1 MTAKISGLQT
11 TEASHTSTFTALRP
25 LSGAATAAALC
36 AILLLWVALFA
47 APAAARDGFS
57 SAQSSSP
64 FGALSSGQDDFLPVD
79 QAYQLDFLFTDSGAS
94 ALFQIA
100 PEYYLYRDKLAL
112 YRIDGDNK
120 TPLPLTLEK
129 GEVIWDDY
137 FEKETEVY
145 RWQLE
150 VPLDLATQ
158 DKVQIQLHY
167 QGCADAGLCY
177 PPQVRNFT
185 LDPVSKTAAPFDG
198 TPPAGGA
205 GVASGQGPVSTSVPA
220 AAGNAAGSLLLAMV
234 LAFGGGLLLNLMPC
248 VFPVLSIK
256 ALAIT
261 HAGDRQRLH
270 GWAYTAGVVGTFV
283 LIAAAML
290 ALRAAGEAVGWGF
303 QLQSPGVVAALVYLF
318 FAMGLS
324 LSGVTEF
331 GGRLMGLG
339 ANSNPNSGLGGSF
352 STGALATVVASP
364 CTAPMMGSALGFA
377 VTQPAP
383 MALAVFAA
391 LGAGMAAPFLLLTY
405 IPALAKRL
413 PRPGPWM
420 ETLKQLLAFP
430 MYLTAVWLLWVLGR
444 QTGSD
449 GIALVLAGAVAIA
462 FALWLW
468 PGAAVDG
475 KRKLLRNVFAI
486 AAVAG
491 AVWALPNLDNADRQ
505 LAQTGKSDYWET
517 YSPEALSAARDEG
530 RPVLINMT
538 AAWCITCLA
547 NEKVV
552 LSSDAVSAAVGDLG
566 FTALKGDWTN
576 QDPQITALLA
586 RYGRSSVP
594 LYLLFPAGGGEPQIL
609 PQILTRD
616 GLLTAM
622 RGAVSRE
629 VLVDSATATP

>member
-1 MTAKISGLQT
+1 MTAKTFSVREFFSPCSPSHVGLSPRLL
-11 TEASHTSTFTALRP
+11 ASATALI
-25 LSGAATAAALC
+25 AALLC
-36 AILLLWVALFA
+36 SLVLST
-47 APAAARDGFS
+47 PAR
-57 SAQSSSP
+57 AQSDNP
-64 FGALSSGQDDFLPVD
+64 YAALSSGQDEFLPVD
-79 QAYQLDFLFTDSGAS
+79 EAYQLDFLFSDDNA
-94 ALFQIA
+94 AAMFQIA
-100 PEYYLYRDKLAL
+100 PEYYLYRDKLSVYL
-112 YRIDGDNK
+112 VDGDNK
-120 TPLPLTLEK
+120 TELPMTLES

-150 VPLDLATQ
+150 VPLALAAGT
-158 DKVQIQLHY
+158 DKAQVQVHF

-177 PPQVRNFT
+177 PPQVRNFK
-185 LDPVSKTAAPFDG
+185 LDLTNKTAAAVKGAGGFGSGGSASNAGG
-198 TPPAGGA
+198 TPKPLQTAGA
-205 GVASGQGPVSTSVPA
+205 GS
-220 AAGNAAGSLLLAMV
+220 GSLLLAMA

-261 HAGDRQRLH
+261 HNGERQHLH
-270 GWAYTAGVVGTFV
+270 GWSYTAGVVSTFL
-283 LIAAAML
+283 LIAALML
-290 ALRAAGEAVGWGF
+290 ALRTAGESIGWGF
-303 QLQSPGVVAALVYLF
+303 QLQSPVVVAVLVYLF

-339 ANSNPNSGLGGSF
+339 AGSESKGLGGSF

-364 CTAPMMGSALGFA
+364 CTAPLMGSALGFA

-383 MALAVFAA
+383 VALAVFAA
-391 LGAGMAAPFLLLTY
+391 LGFGMAAPFLLLTY
-405 IPALAKRL
+405 VPALAQRL

-420 ETLKQLLAFP
+420 DTLKQLLAFP

-449 GIALVLAGAVAIA
+449 GVALVLAGAVAIA

-468 PGAAVDG
+468 PAATFG
-475 KRKLLRNVFAI
+475 GNRWLRSGVAI
-486 AAVAG
+486 AAIAG
-491 AVWALPNLDNADRQ
+491 AAWVLPNLSTAPGQ
-505 LAQTGKSDYWET
+505 LAQGKSDYWQT
-517 YSPEALSAARDEG
+517 YSPEALESARSEG

-552 LSSDAVSAAVGDLG
+552 LSSDVIKAAVGDMG

-576 QDPQITALLA
+576 QDPQITELLA

-622 RGAVSRE
+622 RTAVSDQAVVE
-629 VLVDSATATP
+629 NATN

>member
-1 MTAKISGLQT
+1 MSVKPPSLREKSVRNTPFHLRDWLLTQVRRTPLAIFLFL
-11 TEASHTSTFTALRP
+11 ASLAAP
-25 LSGAATAAALC
+25 LSY
-36 AILLLWVALFA
+36 
-47 APAAARDGFS
+47 
-57 SAQSSSP
+57 AQQTPLSENPLSSSS
-64 FGALSSGQDDFLPVD
+64 FGSSQQEEFLPVD
-79 QAYQLDFLFTDSGAS
+79 QAYQQDFLFSGDGKVA

-112 YRIDGDNK
+112 FLLEEDGK
-120 TPLPLTLEK
+120 TPVPLTLEK
-129 GEVIWDDY
+129 GEVIWDEY

-150 VPLDLATQ
+150 VPVDLPAGQGAAGTP
-158 DKVQIQLHY
+158 VELEVHY

-177 PPQVRNFT
+177 PPQTRRFT
-185 LDPVSKTAAPFDG
+185 LDFTQKTATPVQAPGGSASSGGSG
-198 TPPAGGA
+198 TASNTPIGSAQSGTGNTGG
-205 GVASGQGPVSTSVPA
+205 
-220 AAGNAAGSLLLAMV
+220 LLFALL
-234 LAFGGGLLLNLMPC
+234 LAFGGGLILNLMPC

-261 HAGDRQRLH
+261 HSGGDRRLH
-270 GWAYTAGVVGTFV
+270 GWAYSAGVMATFA
-283 LIAAAML
+283 LIAAIML

-303 QLQSPGVVAALVYLF
+303 QLQSPAVVAVLVYLF

-331 GGRLMGLG
+331 GGRLMGLAG
-339 ANSNPNSGLGGSF
+339 GSRSGLSGSF
-352 STGALATVVASP
+352 STGALASVVASP

-383 MALAVFAA
+383 IALAVFVA

-405 IPALAKRL
+405 IPQLADRL

-420 ETLKQLLAFP
+420 DKLKQLLAFP

-449 GIALVLAGAVAIA
+449 GVALVLAGAVAIA

-468 PGAAVDG
+468 PRPTETWSKKTWGRSGLA
-475 KRKLLRNVFAI
+475 AI
-486 AAVAG
+486 AFAA
-491 AVWALPNLDNADRQ
+491 AAMLIPQ
-505 LAQTGKSDYWET
+505 LERGTAAPAAISASAYWQP
-517 YSPEALSAARDEG
+517 YSPEALASARAEG
-530 RPVLINMT
+530 RAVLINMT

-552 LSSDAVSAAVGDLG
+552 LSSDAVSDAIAELG
-566 FTALKGDWTN
+566 VTAFKGDWTN
-576 QDPQITALLA
+576 QDPTISELLS
-586 RYGRSSVP
+586 RYGRTSVP
-594 LYLLFPAGGGEPQIL
+594 LYLLYPAGGGEPQIL

-616 GLLTAM
+616 GLLTALHDAADKA
-622 RGAVSRE
+622 AVAGE
-629 VLVDSATATP
+629 

>member
-1 MTAKISGLQT
+1 MTAKTYNAGEYFPHQ
-11 TEASHTSTFTALRP
+11 RP
-25 LSGAATAAALC
+25 DRPYLPSSLLAAATAMLMATLLG
-36 AILLLWVALFA
+36 LLL
-47 APAAARDGFS
+47 PASAR
-57 SAQSSSP
+57 AQSDSP
-64 FGALSSGQDDFLPVD
+64 FAALSSGQDEFLPVD
-79 QAYQLDFLFTDSGAS
+79 QAYQLDFLISDDSAS
-94 ALFQIA
+94 AMFQIA
-100 PEYYLYRDKLAL
+100 PEYYLYRDKLSVYL
-112 YRIDGDNK
+112 VDGDNK
-120 TPLPLTLEK
+120 SPLPLNLEA

-150 VPLDLATQ
+150 VPLALKNDTSKAR
-158 DKVQIQLHY
+158 IQVHY

-177 PPQVRNFT
+177 PPQIRNFE
-185 LDPVSKTAAPFDG
+185 LDLAQKTAALIEGDG
-198 TPPAGGA
+198 GFGSGGSTETIVSPPGPLQSGGA
-205 GVASGQGPVSTSVPA
+205 SD
-220 AAGNAAGSLLLAMV
+220 GSLLLAMA

-261 HAGDRQRLH
+261 HSGDRQHLH
-270 GWAYTAGVVGTFV
+270 GWSYTAGVVATFL
-283 LIAAAML
+283 LIAALML
-290 ALRAAGEAVGWGF
+290 ALRTAGEAVGWGF
-303 QLQSPGVVAALVYLF
+303 QLQSPVVVAALAYLF

-324 LSGVTEF
+324 LSGLTEF

-339 ANSNPNSGLGGSF
+339 AGSESRGLGGSF

-364 CTAPMMGSALGFA
+364 CTAPLMGSALGFA

-383 MALAVFAA
+383 IALAVFAA
-391 LGAGMAAPFLLLTY
+391 LGFGMAAPFLLLTY
-405 IPALAKRL
+405 VPTLAQRL

-420 ETLKQLLAFP
+420 DTLKQLLAFP

-449 GIALVLAGAVAIA
+449 GVALVLAGAVAIA

-468 PGAAVDG
+468 PAATFNG
-475 KRKLLRNVFAI
+475 NRWLRSGFAI
-486 AAVAG
+486 AAIAG
-491 AVWALPNLDNADRQ
+491 AVWVLPNLSSAPGQ
-505 LAQTGKSDYWET
+505 MAQSKSDYWQP
-517 YSPEALSAARDEG
+517 YSPEALESARSEG

-552 LSSDAVSAAVGDLG
+552 LSSDAIKAAVGDMG

-576 QDPQITALLA
+576 QDPQITDLLA

-609 PQILTRD
+609 PQILTRE

-622 RGAVSRE
+622 R
-629 VLVDSATATP
+629 TATGREAVAETPALD

>member
-1 MTAKISGLQT
+1 MTAKTSGLRKKYLP
-11 TEASHTSTFTALRP
+11 ARP
-25 LSGAATAAALC
+25 ANPLPVLLC
-36 AILLLWVALFA
+36 ALLFVGAWLSTQPVSASNGLS
-47 APAAARDGFS
+47 PS
-57 SAQSSSP
+57 SSSSSP
-64 FGALSSGQDDFLPVD
+64 FGAASSGQDDFLPVD
-79 QAYQLDFLFTDSGAS
+79 QAYQLDFLFSDAGAS

-100 PEYYLYRDKLAL
+100 PEYYLYRDKLKL
-112 YRIDGDNK
+112 LLIRDGEK
-120 TPLPLTLEK
+120 STLPLNLEP

-150 VPLDLATQ
+150 IPLDTPSLPARTA
-158 DKVQIQLHY
+158 QIQVHY

-177 PPQVRNFT
+177 PPQVRNFA
-185 LDPVSKTAAPFDG
+185 LDFTDRTATPIDG
-198 TPPAGGA
+198 TGGS
-205 GVASGQGPVSTSVPA
+205 SGPL
-220 AAGNAAGSLLLAMV
+220 GNATSSGAKPGTVSATASGSLLLALA

-261 HAGDRQRLH
+261 HAGERQRLH
-270 GWAYTAGVVGTFV
+270 GWAYTAGVIATFV
-283 LIAAAML
+283 LIAAVML
-290 ALRAAGEAVGWGF
+290 GLRSAGEAVGWGF
-303 QLQSPGVVAALVYLF
+303 QLQSPVVVAALVYLF

-339 ANSNPNSGLGGSF
+339 AGNARNSGLGGSF

-364 CTAPMMGSALGFA
+364 CTAPLMGSALGFA
-377 VTQPAP
+377 VTQPP
-383 MALAVFAA
+383 FVALSVFAA

-405 IPALAKRL
+405 IPALANKL
-413 PRPGPWM
+413 PRPGAWM

-449 GIALVLAGAVAIA
+449 GVALVLAGAVAVA

-468 PGAAVDG
+468 PRPTDSVGKTRWLRSACAIFALVGAA
-475 KRKLLRNVFAI
+475 
-486 AAVAG
+486 
-491 AVWALPNLDNADRQ
+491 WALPQLDGKPRQ
-505 LAQTGKSDYWET
+505 LATTGASDYWQP
-517 YSPEALSAARDEG
+517 YSPQALDAARSQG
-530 RPVLINMT
+530 QPVLINMT

-552 LSSDAVSAAVGDLG
+552 LSSDAVRAAVGDLG
-566 FTALKGDWTN
+566 IVALKGDWTN
-576 QDPQITALLA
+576 QDPQITELLS

-594 LYLLFPAGGGEPQIL
+594 LYLLFPADGGEPQIL
-609 PQILTRD
+609 PQILSRD

-622 RGAVSRE
+622 RGAAGRE
-629 VLVDSATATP
+629 ALVDSTGK

>member
-1 MTAKISGLQT
+1 MTANTSGMR
-11 TEASHTSTFTALRP
+11 EIYPHTPSNKRRAP
-25 LSGAATAAALC
+25 LNQLGAAVTLLAALLC
-36 AILLLWVALFA
+36 SVLLSAPASAQQENPFA
-47 APAAARDGFS
+47 ALG
-57 SAQSSSP
+57 
-64 FGALSSGQDDFLPVD
+64 GGQDDFLPVD
-79 QAYQLDFLFTDSGAS
+79 EAYQLDVLLNDTDAA

-100 PEYYLYRDKLAL
+100 PEYYLYRDKLSVYL
-112 YRIDGDNK
+112 LNGEDK
-120 TPLPLTLEK
+120 TELPLTLES

-150 VPLDLATQ
+150 VPLTLPEGIRKTRLQ
-158 DKVQIQLHY
+158 VNY

-177 PPQVRNFT
+177 PPQTRNFD
-185 LDPVSKTAAPFDG
+185 LDLMQKTA
-198 TPPAGGA
+198 TPAEGSGGLGSGPGGA
-205 GVASGQGPVSTSVPA
+205 SSSSSAPL
-220 AAGNAAGSLLLAMV
+220 AGSASSTLFSNLLLAMA
-234 LAFGGGLLLNLMPC
+234 LAFGGGMLLNLMPC

-256 ALAIT
+256 ALTIT
-261 HAGDRQRLH
+261 NSGDRQQLH
-270 GWAYTAGVVGTFV
+270 GWAYTAGVVATFL
-283 LIAAAML
+283 LIAALML
-290 ALRAAGEAVGWGF
+290 ALRTAGEAVGWGF
-303 QLQSPGVVAALVYLF
+303 QLQSPVVVAALAYLF

-324 LSGVTEF
+324 LSGLTEF

-339 ANSNPNSGLGGSF
+339 ANSENKGLSGSF

-383 MALAVFAA
+383 VALAVFAA
-391 LGAGMAAPFLLLTY
+391 LGFGMAAPFLLLTY
-405 IPALAKRL
+405 IPALAQRL

-420 ETLKQLLAFP
+420 ETLKQVLAFP

-444 QTGSD
+444 QSGSD
-449 GIALVLAGAVAIA
+449 GVALVLAGAVAIA

-468 PGAAVDG
+468 PRPTTTGKTWLRTSTAV
-475 KRKLLRNVFAI
+475 I
-486 AAVAG
+486 AVAG
-491 AVWALPNLDNADRQ
+491 AIWVLPNLDSNAGQ
-505 LAQTGKSDYWET
+505 PSQANKSDYWQT
-517 YSPEALSAARDEG
+517 YSPEALAAARSEG

-552 LSSDAVSAAVGDLG
+552 LSSDRITAAVEDLG
-566 FTALKGDWTN
+566 ITALKGDWTN
-576 QDPQITALLA
+576 QDPQITELLV

-594 LYLLFPAGGGEPQIL
+594 LYLLFPEGGGEPQIL

-622 RGAVSRE
+622 HSAVSEERLAE
-629 VLVDSATATP
+629 STTR

>member
-1 MTAKISGLQT
+1 MTAKISGLRT
-11 TEASHTSTFTALRP
+11 KAASQFSTGTL
-25 LSGAATAAALC
+25 LSAT
-36 AILLLWVALFA
+36 LLLLLTLLT
-47 APAAARDGFS
+47 APAMARDGLAA
-57 SAQSSSP
+57 AQPSSP
-64 FGALSSGQDDFLPVD
+64 FDALSSGQDDFLPVD
-79 QAYQLDFLFTDSGAS
+79 QAYQLDVLFTDNS
-94 ALFQIA
+94 ANVLFQIA

-112 YRIDGDNK
+112 YRVDGDDK
-120 TPLPLTLEK
+120 SALPLNLEK

-150 VPLDLATQ
+150 VPVELAGSGKTYLQ
-158 DKVQIQLHY
+158 VHY

-177 PPQVRNFT
+177 PPQVRNFE
-185 LDPVSKTAAPFDG
+185 LDPTAKTAAPIDG
-198 TPPAGGA
+198 NPPAGGTGPLA
-205 GVASGQGPVSTSVPA
+205 AQGSSLPTTPLPTTNSGMS
-220 AAGNAAGSLLLAMV
+220 SLLLAMA

-261 HAGDRQRLH
+261 HAGDRQHLH

-283 LIAAAML
+283 LIAAIML
-290 ALRAAGEAVGWGF
+290 ALRTAGEAVGWGF
-303 QLQSPGVVAALVYLF
+303 QLQSPAVVAALVYLF

-339 ANSNPNSGLGGSF
+339 AQSTQNSGLGGSF

-377 VTQPAP
+377 VTQSAP
-383 MALAVFAA
+383 VALAVFGA

-405 IPALAKRL
+405 VPALAQRL

-449 GIALVLAGAVAIA
+449 GVALVLAGAVAIA

-468 PGAAVDG
+468 PGSAADG
-475 KRKLLRNVFAI
+475 KRKWLRNGTAI
-486 AAVAG
+486 AAVVG
-491 AVWALPNLDNADRQ
+491 AVWVLPNLHSAGGQ
-505 LAQTGKSDYWET
+505 ATQAGKSDYWQT
-517 YSPEALSAARDEG
+517 YSPEALETARSAG

-552 LSSDAVSAAVGDLG
+552 LSSDVVSAAVGDLG
-566 FTALKGDWTN
+566 ITALKGDWTN
-576 QDPQITALLA
+576 QDPQITDLLA
-586 RYGRSSVP
+586 RYGRTSVP
-594 LYLLFPAGGGEPQIL
+594 LYLLFPADGGEPQIL

-616 GLLTAM
+616 GLLSAM
-622 RGAVSRE
+622 RGAAGAE
-629 VLVDSATATP
+629 ALVDSDMPNP

>member
-1 MTAKISGLQT
+1 MTAKISGLRT
-11 TEASHTSTFTALRP
+11 TEASHLFA
-25 LSGAATAAALC
+25 GAALAAF
-36 AILLLWVALFA
+36 LLLCLTLLT
-47 APAAARDGFS
+47 APASARDGFS
-57 SAQSSSP
+57 ATQSSSP
-64 FGALSSGQDDFLPVD
+64 FGALSAGQDDFLPVD
-79 QAYQLDFLFTDSGAS
+79 QAYQLDFLFTDSSAS

-112 YRIDGDNK
+112 YLVEGETK
-120 TPLPLTLEK
+120 TALPLNLVK

-150 VPLDLATQ
+150 VPVDLATEG
-158 DKVQIQLHY
+158 KSRIQVRY

-177 PPQVRNFT
+177 PPQVRDFE
-185 LDPVSKTAAPFDG
+185 LDPATKTAAPVDSNPAAGATG
-198 TPPAGGA
+198 TPAPSSVASVPSPGNPAGG
-205 GVASGQGPVSTSVPA
+205 
-220 AAGNAAGSLLLAMV
+220 LLLAMA
-234 LAFGGGLLLNLMPC
+234 LAFGGGVLLNLMPC

-261 HAGDRQRLH
+261 HAGDRQHLH

-290 ALRAAGEAVGWGF
+290 ALRTAGEAVGWGF
-303 QLQSPGVVAALVYLF
+303 QLQSPVVVAVLVYLF

-339 ANSNPNSGLGGSF
+339 AHSTQNSGLGGSF

-383 MALAVFAA
+383 VALAVFAA

-405 IPALAKRL
+405 VPALARRL

-449 GIALVLAGAVAIA
+449 GVALVLAGAVAIA

-468 PGAAVDG
+468 PGATASGG
-475 KRKLLRNVFAI
+475 KRKWMRNAFAV

-491 AVWALPNLDNADRQ
+491 AAWVIPNLESAGSPVTQ
-505 LAQTGKSDYWET
+505 AGKSGYWQP
-517 YSPEALSAARDEG
+517 YSPEALASARDEG

-552 LSSDAVSAAVGDLG
+552 LSSDAITAAVGDLG
-566 FTALKGDWTN
+566 ITALKGDWTN
-576 QDPQITALLA
+576 QDPQITELLA

-616 GLLTAM
+616 SLLIAM
-622 RGAVSRE
+622 RSAAGQEAI
-629 VLVDSATATP
+629 VDSATDIP

>member
-1 MTAKISGLQT
+1 MTANTSGLRKKFLPALP
-11 TEASHTSTFTALRP
+11 ASPRLI
-25 LSGAATAAALC
+25 LLC
-36 AILLLWVALFA
+36 ALLLVGVSLA
-47 APAAARDGFS
+47 APPASANNGLS
-57 SAQSSSP
+57 SPSSSP
-64 FGALSSGQDDFLPVD
+64 FASANSGQQDFLPVD
-79 QAYQLDFLFTDSGAS
+79 QAYQLDFLFTDAGTS

-100 PEYYLYRDKLAL
+100 PEYYLYRDKLKVL
-112 YRIDGDNK
+112 LIVDGEK
-120 TPLPLTLEK
+120 STLPLDLEQ

-150 VPLDLATQ
+150 IPLAEAASLAAGGQ
-158 DKVQIQLHY
+158 AQLQVHY

-185 LDPVSKTAAPFDG
+185 LDFASKTATPNDG
-198 TPPAGGA
+198 ASAGPGTTASAAGGGPLTTA
-205 GVASGQGPVSTSVPA
+205 GTST
-220 AAGNAAGSLLLAMV
+220 GLLLALA

-261 HAGDRQRLH
+261 HAGAHQRLH
-270 GWAYTAGVVGTFV
+270 GWAYTAGVIATFV
-283 LIAAAML
+283 LIAAIML
-290 ALRAAGEAVGWGF
+290 GLRSAGEAVGWGF
-303 QLQSPGVVAALVYLF
+303 QLQSPVVVAALVYLF

-339 ANSNPNSGLGGSF
+339 ADSGRSGGLGGSF

-364 CTAPMMGSALGFA
+364 CTAPLMGSALGFA
-377 VTQPAP
+377 VTQPAIV
-383 MALAVFAA
+383 ALSVFAA

-405 IPALAKRL
+405 IPALAQRL
-413 PRPGPWM
+413 PRPGAWM
-420 ETLKQLLAFP
+420 ETLKQFLAFP

-444 QTGSD
+444 QAGSD
-449 GIALVLAGAVAIA
+449 GVALVLMGAVALA

-468 PGAAVDG
+468 PRPADSAGKIRWLRASCAITAVIGAAWV
-475 KRKLLRNVFAI
+475 LPQLENEQQLPSS
-486 AAVAG
+486 G
-491 AVWALPNLDNADRQ
+491 A
-505 LAQTGKSDYWET
+505 SDYWQP
-517 YSPEALSAARDEG
+517 YSPAALDAARDQG
-530 RPVLINMT
+530 QPVLVNMT

-552 LSSDAVSAAVGDLG
+552 LSSDAVRTAVGDLG
-566 FTALKGDWTN
+566 IVALKGDWTN
-576 QDPQITALLA
+576 QDPQITELLT

-609 PQILTRD
+609 PQILSRD
-616 GLLTAM
+616 GLLMAM
-622 RGAVSRE
+622 RTASGREAVVNS
-629 VLVDSATATP
+629 TPSPGVH

>member
-1 MTAKISGLQT
+1 MTAKTSGLRT
-11 TEASHTSTFTALRP
+11 KATSHLSAGAL
-25 LSGAATAAALC
+25 LSAT
-36 AILLLWVALFA
+36 LLLLALIT
-47 APAAARDGFS
+47 APATARDGFS
-57 SAQSSSP
+57 AAQSATSP
-64 FGALSSGQDDFLPVD
+64 FAALSSGQDDFLPVD
-79 QAYQLDFLFTDSGAS
+79 QAYQLDVLFSDNGAS

-112 YRIDGDNK
+112 YRVDDDTR
-120 TPLPLTLEK
+120 TPLPLKLEK

-150 VPLDLATQ
+150 VPLELADTG
-158 DKVQIQLHY
+158 KTRIQVHY

-177 PPQVRNFT
+177 PPQVRQFELN
-185 LDPVSKTAAPFDG
+185 PAAKTAAPVDG
-198 TPPAGGA
+198 NPPAGGNGTPATA
-205 GVASGQGPVSTSVPA
+205 GSTPFTGVSETSSS
-220 AAGNAAGSLLLAMV
+220 GSLLLAMV

-261 HAGDRQRLH
+261 HAGDRQHLH

-283 LIAAAML
+283 LIAAVML
-290 ALRAAGEAVGWGF
+290 TLRTAGEAVGWGF
-303 QLQSPGVVAALVYLF
+303 QLQSPVVVAALAYLF

-339 ANSNPNSGLGGSF
+339 AQSAQNSGLGGSF

-383 MALAVFAA
+383 VALAVFAA

-405 IPALAKRL
+405 IPALARRL

-449 GIALVLAGAVAIA
+449 GVALVLAGAVALA

-468 PGAAVDG
+468 PAASDSN
-475 KRKLLRNVFAI
+475 KRWLRGGFAA

-491 AVWALPNLDNADRQ
+491 AIWVLPNLSTSSAP
-505 LAQTGKSDYWET
+505 LTQTGNSDYWQP
-517 YSPEALSAARDEG
+517 YSPKALETARSEG

-552 LSSDAVSAAVGDLG
+552 LSSDSIKAAVGDLG

-576 QDPQITALLA
+576 QDPQITELLA

-609 PQILTRD
+609 PQILTRE

-622 RGAVSRE
+622 RGAAGME
-629 VLVDSATATP
+629 AIADSDATAP

>member
-1 MTAKISGLQT
+1 MTANTSGMREIYPHNPLNTRRSPLNQLGAAMALLAALLCSVLLSAP
-11 TEASHTSTFTALRP
+11 ASAQQENPFAA
-25 LSGAATAAALC
+25 LSG
-36 AILLLWVALFA
+36 
-47 APAAARDGFS
+47 
-57 SAQSSSP
+57 
-64 FGALSSGQDDFLPVD
+64 GQDDFLPVD
-79 QAYQLDFLFTDSGAS
+79 EAYQLDVLLNDTDAA

-100 PEYYLYRDKLAL
+100 PEYYLYRDKLSVYL
-112 YRIDGDNK
+112 LNGEDK
-120 TPLPLTLEK
+120 TELPLTLQS

-150 VPLDLATQ
+150 VPLALPAGSSKARLQ
-158 DKVQIQLHY
+158 VNY

-177 PPQVRNFT
+177 PPQTRNFD
-185 LDPVSKTAAPFDG
+185 LDLLQKTA
-198 TPPAGGA
+198 TPVEGSGGLGSGPSGA
-205 GVASGQGPVSTSVPA
+205 ASGSSAPL
-220 AAGNAAGSLLLAMV
+220 AGSASSTLFSNLLLAMA
-234 LAFGGGLLLNLMPC
+234 LAFGGGMLLNLMPC

-256 ALAIT
+256 ALTIT
-261 HAGDRQRLH
+261 NSGDRQQLH
-270 GWAYTAGVVGTFV
+270 GWAYTAGVVATFL
-283 LIAAAML
+283 LIAALML
-290 ALRAAGEAVGWGF
+290 GLRAAGEAVGWGF
-303 QLQSPGVVAALVYLF
+303 QLQSPVVVAALAYLF

-324 LSGVTEF
+324 LSGLTEF

-339 ANSNPNSGLGGSF
+339 ANSESKGLSGSF

-383 MALAVFAA
+383 VALAVFAA
-391 LGAGMAAPFLLLTY
+391 LGFGMAAPFLLLTY
-405 IPALAKRL
+405 IPALAQRL

-444 QTGSD
+444 QSGSD
-449 GIALVLAGAVAIA
+449 GVTLVLAGAVAIA

-468 PGAAVDG
+468 PRPATTGKTWLRTSTAV
-475 KRKLLRNVFAI
+475 I
-486 AAVAG
+486 AVAG
-491 AVWALPNLDNADRQ
+491 AIWVLPNLDSNAGQ
-505 LAQTGKSDYWET
+505 PTQANKSDYWQT
-517 YSPEALSAARDEG
+517 YSPEALAAARSEG

-552 LSSDAVSAAVGDLG
+552 LSSDRITAAVEDLG
-566 FTALKGDWTN
+566 ITALKGDWTN
-576 QDPQITALLA
+576 QDPQITELLA

-594 LYLLFPAGGGEPQIL
+594 LYLLFPEGGGEPQIL

-622 RGAVSRE
+622 HSAVSEERLAE
-629 VLVDSATATP
+629 STSR

>member
-1 MTAKISGLQT
+1 MTAKTYQEGELAPLHTPGRQGLH
-11 TEASHTSTFTALRP
+11 SRL
-25 LSGAATAAALC
+25 LAAA
-36 AILLLWVALFA
+36 AIALAALLLGLLPPQPARAQADNPFA
-47 APAAARDGFS
+47 
-57 SAQSSSP
+57 
-64 FGALSSGQDDFLPVD
+64 ALSSGQDEFLPVD
-79 QAYQLDFLFTDSGAS
+79 QAYQLDFLLSDDSAT

-100 PEYYLYRDKLAL
+100 PEYYLYKDKLAVYL
-112 YRIDGDNK
+112 VNGD
-120 TPLPLTLEK
+120 TRSALPLNLVA

-150 VPLDLATQ
+150 VPLALAAGTRSA
-158 DKVQIQLHY
+158 QIQVHY

-177 PPQVRNFT
+177 PPQTRDFA
-185 LDPVSKTAAPFDG
+185 LDLTRKTATAIEG
-198 TPPAGGA
+198 GGGSGSGGSAATAATSTPLLQSGGA
-205 GVASGQGPVSTSVPA
+205 GS
-220 AAGNAAGSLLLAMV
+220 GSLLLAIA

-261 HAGDRQRLH
+261 HNGERQHLH
-270 GWAYTAGVVGTFV
+270 GWSYTAGVVATFL
-283 LIAAAML
+283 LIAALML
-290 ALRAAGEAVGWGF
+290 ALRTAGEAVGWGF
-303 QLQSPGVVAALVYLF
+303 QLQSPVVVAVLVYLF

-324 LSGVTEF
+324 LSGLTEF

-339 ANSNPNSGLGGSF
+339 AGSEHKGLSGSF
-352 STGALATVVASP
+352 TTGALATVVASP
-364 CTAPMMGSALGFA
+364 CTAPLMGSALGFA

-383 MALAVFAA
+383 IALAVFAA
-391 LGAGMAAPFLLLTY
+391 LGFGMAAPFLLLTY
-405 IPALAKRL
+405 LPALARRL

-420 ETLKQLLAFP
+420 DTLKQLLAFP

-449 GIALVLAGAVAIA
+449 GVALVLAGAVAIA

-468 PGAAVDG
+468 PAASDDRKRWLRSGVAAAAIAGAAWV
-475 KRKLLRNVFAI
+475 
-486 AAVAG
+486 
-491 AVWALPNLDNADRQ
+491 LPNLVTA
-505 LAQTGKSDYWET
+505 TGQVTQSKSDYWQT
-517 YSPEALSAARDEG
+517 YTPEALQEARNAG

-552 LSSDAVSAAVGDLG
+552 LSSDAIKAAIGDMG
-566 FTALKGDWTN
+566 ITALKGDWTN
-576 QDPQITALLA
+576 QDPQITELLA

-622 RGAVSRE
+622 RSAISNEAVAENPNGA
-629 VLVDSATATP
+629 

>member
-1 MTAKISGLQT
+1 MTAK
-11 TEASHTSTFTALRP
+11 TSSVREFYPPHRAGQQSSRSRP
-25 LSGAATAAALC
+25 IAM
-36 AILLLWVALFA
+36 ILALFSMLLCSFLLTS
-47 APAAARDGFS
+47 PVK
-57 SAQSSSP
+57 AQSENP
-64 FGALSSGQDDFLPVD
+64 FAALSSGQDEFLPVD
-79 QAYQLDFLFTDSGAS
+79 QAYQLDFFFSDAPSEGSAS
-94 ALFQIA
+94 AMFQIA
-100 PEYYLYRDKLAL
+100 PEYYLYRDKLSVYL
-112 YRIDGDNK
+112 IDGDSK
-120 TPLPLTLEK
+120 TELPLTLAT

-145 RWQLE
+145 RWQLD
-150 VPLDLATQ
+150 VPLALAADTTHA
-158 DKVQIQLHY
+158 QIQVHY

-177 PPQVRNFT
+177 PPQVRNFA
-185 LDPVSKTAAPFDG
+185 LDLTQKTAMATEGDG
-198 TPPAGGA
+198 GFGSGGTTATSGSTPKPLQTGSTGG
-205 GVASGQGPVSTSVPA
+205 
-220 AAGNAAGSLLLAMV
+220 GSLLLAMA

-261 HAGDRQRLH
+261 HHGERPQLH
-270 GWAYTAGVVGTFV
+270 GWSYTAGVVATFL
-283 LIAAAML
+283 LIAAVML
-290 ALRAAGEAVGWGF
+290 ALRSAGEAVGWGF
-303 QLQSPGVVAALVYLF
+303 QLQSPAVVAALAYLF

-324 LSGVTEF
+324 LSGLTEF

-339 ANSNPNSGLGGSF
+339 AGSESKGLGGSF

-364 CTAPMMGSALGFA
+364 CTAPLMGSALGFA

-383 MALAVFAA
+383 VALAVFAA
-391 LGAGMAAPFLLLTY
+391 LGFGMAAPFLLLTY
-405 IPALAKRL
+405 IPALAQRL

-420 ETLKQLLAFP
+420 DTLKQLLAFP

-449 GIALVLAGAVAIA
+449 GVALVLAGAVAIA
-462 FALWLW
+462 FGLWLW
-468 PGAAVDG
+468 PAATFNG
-475 KRKLLRNVFAI
+475 SRWLRSGVAI
-486 AAVAG
+486 AAIAG
-491 AVWALPNLDNADRQ
+491 AAWVLPNLSTATGQ
-505 LAQTGKSDYWET
+505 LAQADKSDYWQT
-517 YSPEALSAARDEG
+517 YSPEALASARSEG

-552 LSSDAVSAAVGDLG
+552 LSSDTIKAAVGDLG
-566 FTALKGDWTN
+566 ITALKGDWTN
-576 QDPQITALLA
+576 QDPQITELLA

-622 RGAVSRE
+622 RTAVTDE
-629 VLVDSATATP
+629 VMVDSPVN

>member
-1 MTAKISGLQT
+1 MTAKTFGLPSKA
-11 TEASHTSTFTALRP
+11 ASHFSILAVLSVAL
-25 LSGAATAAALC
+25 
-36 AILLLWVALFA
+36 ILLALFT
-47 APAAARDGFS
+47 PPTFARDSFS
-57 SAQSSSP
+57 AAQSSSP
-64 FGALSSGQDDFLPVD
+64 FAALSSGQDDFLPVD
-79 QAYQLDFLFTDSGAS
+79 QAYQLDILLTDNGAS

-112 YRIDGDNK
+112 YTVEGERK
-120 TPLPLTLEK
+120 TALPLKLEK

-150 VPLDLATQ
+150 VPLALSGDDAIQ
-158 DKVQIQLHY
+158 VQVHY

-177 PPQVRNFT
+177 PPQIRNFA
-185 LDPVSKTAAPFDG
+185 LDPVAKTVSPIVDG
-198 TPPAGGA
+198 PGPTGGAGGA
-205 GVASGQGPVSTSVPA
+205 ASQNPGNLSGA
-220 AAGNAAGSLLLAMV
+220 AATSGALGGLLLAMA

-261 HAGDRQRLH
+261 HAGERQHLH
-270 GWAYTAGVVGTFV
+270 GWAYTAGVIGTFV
-283 LIAAAML
+283 LIAAIML
-290 ALRAAGEAVGWGF
+290 VLRTAGEAVGWGF
-303 QLQSPGVVAALVYLF
+303 QLQSPVVIAALVYLF

-339 ANSNPNSGLGGSF
+339 AHGAQNSGLGGSF

-405 IPALAKRL
+405 MPGLARRL

-449 GIALVLAGAVAIA
+449 GVTLVLAGAVAIA

-468 PGAAVDG
+468 PGAHRDGQQKWLRHAVA
-475 KRKLLRNVFAI
+475 VV
-486 AAVAG
+486 AVAG
-491 AVWALPNLDNADRQ
+491 AVWALPNLASLQ
-505 LAQTGKSDYWET
+505 SATGQQAQSGKSDYWQV
-517 YSPEALSAARDEG
+517 YSPEALADARSEG

-552 LSSDAVSAAVGDLG
+552 LSSDAVTAAVGDLG

-576 QDPQITALLA
+576 QDPQITELLA

-594 LYLLFPAGGGEPQIL
+594 LYLLFPAGGGEPLIL

-622 RGAVSRE
+622 RGAAGDEAVASSE
-629 VLVDSATATP
+629 QNTP

>member
-1 MTAKISGLQT
+1 MTAKTSGLRKIFLT
-11 TEASHTSTFTALRP
+11 VRPANITLALF
-25 LSGAATAAALC
+25 C
-36 AILLLWVALFA
+36 ALLLVGAWLPSLSASASGGLPTA
-47 APAAARDGFS
+47 STAPS
-57 SAQSSSP
+57 SAP
-64 FGALSSGQDDFLPVD
+64 FGTVSSGQNDFLPVD
-79 QAYQLDFLFTDSGAS
+79 QAYQLDFLFSEDGAS

-100 PEYYLYRDKLAL
+100 PEYYLYRDKLKVL
-112 YRIDGDNK
+112 VIKDGEQSA
-120 TPLPLTLEK
+120 LPLNLEQ

-150 VPLDLATQ
+150 IPLAMPLGANADQTS
-158 DKVQIQLHY
+158 QIQVHY

-177 PPQVRNFT
+177 PPQVRKFSLDFT
-185 LDPVSKTAAPFDG
+185 SQTA
-198 TPPAGGA
+198 TPEDSAGSGPSA
-205 GVASGQGPVSTSVPA
+205 RGNAIASGPLA
-220 AAGNAAGSLLLAMV
+220 AAGSAATSSSLLLALA

-270 GWAYTAGVVGTFV
+270 GWAYTAGVIATFV
-283 LIAAAML
+283 LIAAIML
-290 ALRAAGEAVGWGF
+290 GLRGAGEAVGWGF
-303 QLQSPGVVAALVYLF
+303 QLQSPVVVAALAYLF

-339 ANSNPNSGLGGSF
+339 ASNTGNSGLGGSF

-377 VTQPAP
+377 VTQPALV
-383 MALAVFAA
+383 ALSVFAA
-391 LGAGMAAPFLLLTY
+391 LGAGMAAPFLMLTY
-405 IPALAKRL
+405 IPALAEKL

-449 GIALVLAGAVAIA
+449 GLALVLAGAVAIA

-468 PGAAVDG
+468 PRPADSAG
-475 KRKLLRNVFAI
+475 KARWLRV
-486 AAVAG
+486 AVAIG
-491 AVWALPNLDNADRQ
+491 ALTGATWVLPQLESGTQQ
-505 LAQTGKSDYWET
+505 LATPRASDYWQPYT
-517 YSPEALSAARDEG
+517 PQALEAARNQG
-530 RPVLINMT
+530 QPVLINMT

-552 LSSDAVSAAVGDLG
+552 LSSDAVRAAVGDFG
-566 FTALKGDWTN
+566 IVALKGDWTN
-576 QDPQITALLA
+576 QDPQITELLT

-609 PQILTRD
+609 PQILSRD

-622 RGAVSRE
+622 RGAASRE
-629 VLVDSATATP
+629 AVVDSSAE